1 MRAHGRQRE
10 LRDETGSV
18 LIIAAMSMVMLLVM
32 VAFVLD
38 FGRAYL
44 VQRQL
49 QAAVDAAA
57 LAGAQHLPD
66 PVEANQ
72 VAVEY
77 SPMPGQKN
85 ALRNGGQASATVTM
99 RCLQSAPGCRSGSN
113 NYNALRVEAASDVAM
128 GFARVIGI
136 DKLTVRAKA
145 TACSPCTSK
154 PLDIMVVLDR
164 TGSMCQFSP
173 GVNDPNCTDLT
184 NAKEGIRT
192 FLGVFDPAK
201 VMVGLAVFPP
211 SLDQS
216 WVGSCPNT
224 PWNGDPSGPKPDGQ
238 YYGYDSYWPTW
249 IPDPRDATP
258 SVYTS
263 APLEQNYLIQDA
275 SGAWMLNPGSNLVQ
289 RLGCTGGA
297 GSTSYAL
304 SIEEA
309 QHELDRNGRGGIQ
322 DIIVFLS
329 DGAAN
334 TSPPK
339 LPAGHWTNNPTNFQR
354 PCATGVQSAQRVKDS
369 GTIVYTIG
377 YDLDGLGSAPEKCLK
392 PLANGHQD
400 TSGSAQVEA
409 GGITAYSALQ
419 AMASDPGNF
428 YLKPDPGQLNTIF
441 TRIAADIVAP
451 AARLVDDGTR

>member
-1 MRAHGRQRE
+1 MRADRQQRVVK
-10 LRDETGSV
+10 DERGSI
-18 LIIAAMSMVMLLVM
+18 LIMTALSMVSLLVM
-32 VAFVLD
+32 VAFALD
-38 FGRAYL
+38 IGKAYL
-44 VQRQL
+44 MQRQL
-49 QAAVDAAA
+49 QAAVDASA

-66 PVEANQ
+66 AVEANQ
-72 VAVEY
+72 VAHEY
-77 SPMPGQKN
+77 SPSPGQKN
-85 ALRNGGQASATVTM
+85 ALRNGGQATTNVAL
-99 RCLQSAPGCRSGSN
+99 RCLQTAPGCRFGSN
-113 NYNALRVEAASDVAM
+113 NYNALVVDAATDVQM
-128 GFARVIGI
+128 SFARVIGI

-173 GVNDPNCTDLT
+173 GVNDPNCTDLN
-184 NAKEGIRT
+184 NARDGIRT
-192 FLGVFDPAK
+192 FLGYFDPAK
-201 VMVGLAVFPP
+201 VKVGLAVTPP

-224 PWNGDPSGPKPDGQ
+224 PWSGDPSGPKPDGQ

-258 SVYTS
+258 SVYTL
-263 APLEQNYLIQDA
+263 APLEHDYLIQSM
-275 SGAWMLNPGSNLVQ
+275 SGAWSLNPGSNLVQ
-289 RLGCTGGA
+289 RLGCVGGA
-297 GSTSYAL
+297 GSTSY
-304 SIEEA
+304 SFSMEEA
-309 QHELDRNGRGGIQ
+309 QYELSRNGRGNVQ
-322 DIIVFLS
+322 DVIVFLS

-339 LPAGHWTNNPTNFQR
+339 LPNGHWANNPTNFQR
-354 PCATGVQSAQRVKDS
+354 PCATGVESAQRVKDS

-377 YDLDGLGSAPEKCLK
+377 YDLDGLGSAPERCLK

-400 TSGSAQVEA
+400 TSGSAVPEA

-419 AMASDPGNF
+419 AMASEPGNF

-451 AARLVDDGTR
+451 SSRLVDDGTP